1 MSSELRLRRAQSAH
15 ETVVTS
21 QLRTSGR
28 EQLIL
33 SYREGENWVEG
44 EASPLNGFGHDDIE
58 RAHLCLSALK
68 PLHIEQG
75 VRLLS
80 ERFSHGESCMN
91 VELWREITELFACE
105 SPSAR
110 FCWEMLCAR
119 VAAQRC
125 GVSLFRLL
133 CGDIA
138 TLSLATSQVLDPLAT
153 DFFERAEHVWGQGV
167 RTFKLK
173 CGRALHQELD
183 SIFQLCR
190 LFEQQKDALYLRID
204 ANRGF
209 DMQAALTL
217 IQALREMPVEW
228 YEDLTSDPFS
238 WQDLRVSSSLLA
250 VDEPLVEYGSAAASV
265 ADVLVIKPMALGGF
279 SSSLE
284 LCSFAVQHEKQVVV
298 SHLFDGALA
307 FEATVALAF
316 CVQTVK
322 GAAGLSLHAGLEGDD
337 NARFPWLFPDRMIVP
352 NNS

>member
-1 MSSELRLRRAQSAH
+1 MSAGLRLRRAQSAH

-28 EQLIL
+28 EHLIL
-33 SYREGENWVEG
+33 SYRDGETWVEG
-44 EASPLNGFGHDDIE
+44 EASPLSGFGHDDIE
-58 RAHLCLSALK
+58 DAHRSLSALK
-68 PLHIEQG
+68 PQHIEQG
-75 VRLLS
+75 VRHLM
-80 ERFSHGESCMN
+80 EHFKQGEPCLK
-91 VELWREITELFACE
+91 VELWREIAALFGCE

-138 TLSLATSQVLDPLAT
+138 ALSLATSQVLDPLST
-153 DFFERAEHVWGQGV
+153 GFFERAEHLWGQGV

-173 CGRALHQELD
+173 CGRALHQELA
-183 SIFQLCR
+183 SIVQLYR
-190 LFEQQKDALYLRID
+190 LFEQQKDALHLRID

-209 DMQAALTL
+209 STQAALTL
-217 IQALREMPVEW
+217 IQALRETPVEW

-238 WQDLRVSSSLLA
+238 WRDLRVSSSVLA
-250 VDEPLVEYGSAAASV
+250 VDEPLVEYGTAAASF

-284 LCSFAVQHEKQVVV
+284 LCSFAVQHEK
-298 SHLFDGALA
+298 
-307 FEATVALAF
+307 
-316 CVQTVK
+316 
-322 GAAGLSLHAGLEGDD
+322 
-337 NARFPWLFPDRMIVP
+337 
-352 NNS
+352 